1 MSARKMK
8 EYFSSIVFSD
18 FKFQEISREYVK
30 KEILNFNAE
39 KSSANGSIPVTIS
52 KQCVDVY
59 LPFITKAIN
68 HVITNNRSDVWLLK
82 KPKSISTNR

>member
-39 KSSANGSIPVTIS
+39 KSSANGSIPVTIL

>member
-1 MSARKMK
+1 MK
-8 EYFSSIVFSD
+8 ESFSSIVFSD

-39 KSSANGSIPVTIS
+39 KSSANGSIPVTIL

>member
-1 MSARKMK
+1 MK
-8 EYFSSIVFSD
+8 ESFSSIVFSD

-30 KEILNFNAE
+30 KEILNFNVE
-39 KSSANGSIPVTIS
+39 KSSANGSIPVTIL
-52 KQCVDVY
+52 KQCVDLY

>member
-1 MSARKMK
+1 MK

-39 KSSANGSIPVTIS
+39 KSSANGSIPVTIL